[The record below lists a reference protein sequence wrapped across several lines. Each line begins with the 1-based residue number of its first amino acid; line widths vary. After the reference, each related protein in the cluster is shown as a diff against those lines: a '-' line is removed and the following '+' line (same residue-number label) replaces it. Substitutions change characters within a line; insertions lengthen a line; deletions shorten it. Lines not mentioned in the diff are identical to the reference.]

1 MKLIL
6 NSDVTKLGRKGDIV
20 DVAKGYARNYLL
32 PKNLAIVATDSNI
45 SIAEKIQEKRIAE
58 ITESEELA
66 ESIKVALADA
76 HLVIPQKS
84 TDEGTLYA
92 AVANNEIVEVIEKFS
107 GFKIEES
114 QIELNDQVKE
124 IGLHNIKI
132 RISED
137 VDFDVVL
144 EAVSYTHLTLPTSIQ
159 V

>member
-32 PKNLAIVATDSNI
+32 PKNLAIVATDFNI
-45 SIAEKIQEKRIAE
+45 VIAQKIQEKRIAE
-58 ITESEELA
+58 ITESKELA
-66 ESIKVALADA
+66 ESIKLALADA

-144 EAVSYTHLTLPTSIQ
+144 EVIPESG
-159 V
+159 

>member
-132 RISED
+132 RISEE
-137 VDFDVVL
+137 VYFDVVL
-144 EAVSYTHLTLPTSIQ
+144 EVIPESG
-159 V
+159 

>member
-45 SIAEKIQEKRIAE
+45 SIAQKIQEKRIAE

-144 EAVSYTHLTLPTSIQ
+144 EVIPESG
-159 V
+159 

>member
-66 ESIKVALADA
+66 ESITVSLADA

-144 EAVSYTHLTLPTSIQ
+144 EVIPESG
-159 V
+159 

>member
-58 ITESEELA
+58 LTESEELA
-66 ESIKVALADA
+66 ESIKDALADA
-76 HLVIPQKS
+76 HLVISQKS

-107 GFKIEES
+107 GFKIEEK

-132 RISED
+132 QISED

-144 EAVSYTHLTLPTSIQ
+144 EVIPESG
-159 V
+159 

>member
-20 DVAKGYARNYLL
+20 DVAKGYARNYLH

-144 EAVSYTHLTLPTSIQ
+144 EVIPESG
-159 V
+159 

>member
-45 SIAEKIQEKRIAE
+45 AIAEKIQEKRNAE

-66 ESIKVALADA
+66 ESIKLALADA

-132 RISED
+132 RISQD

-144 EAVSYTHLTLPTSIQ
+144 EVIPESG
-159 V
+159 

>member
-137 VDFDVVL
+137 VDIDVVL
-144 EAVSYTHLTLPTSIQ
+144 EVIPESG
-159 V
+159 

>member
-45 SIAEKIQEKRIAE
+45 AIAEKIQEKRIAE
-58 ITESEELA
+58 ITEGEELA
-66 ESIKVALADA
+66 ESIKLALADA

-107 GFKIEES
+107 GFKIEER

-144 EAVSYTHLTLPTSIQ
+144 EVIPESG
-159 V
+159 

>member
-45 SIAEKIQEKRIAE
+45 AIAEKIQEKRNAE
-58 ITESEELA
+58 IIESEELA

-144 EAVSYTHLTLPTSIQ
+144 EVIPESG
-159 V
+159 

>member
-45 SIAEKIQEKRIAE
+45 AIAEKIQEKRITE

-66 ESIKVALADA
+66 KSIKLALADA

-144 EAVSYTHLTLPTSIQ
+144 EVIPESG
-159 V
+159 

>member
-45 SIAEKIQEKRIAE
+45 AIAEKIQEKRNAE
-58 ITESEELA
+58 IIESEELA
-66 ESIKVALADA
+66 ESIKLALADA

-114 QIELNDQVKE
+114 LIELNDQVKE
-124 IGLHNIKI
+124 SGLHNIKI

-144 EAVSYTHLTLPTSIQ
+144 EVIPESG
-159 V
+159 

>member
-45 SIAEKIQEKRIAE
+45 SIAEKIKEKRIAE

-144 EAVSYTHLTLPTSIQ
+144 EVIPESG
-159 V
+159 

>member
-45 SIAEKIQEKRIAE
+45 AIAEKIQEKRIAE

-66 ESIKVALADA
+66 ESIKLALADA
-76 HLVIPQKS
+76 HLVISQKS

-132 RISED
+132 KISED
-137 VDFDVVL
+137 VDFVVVL
-144 EAVSYTHLTLPTSIQ
+144 EVIPESG
-159 V
+159 

>member
-45 SIAEKIQEKRIAE
+45 AIAEKIQEKRIAE
-58 ITESEELA
+58 ITESKELA
-66 ESIKVALADA
+66 ESIKLALADA
-76 HLVIPQKS
+76 HIVIPQKS

-144 EAVSYTHLTLPTSIQ
+144 EVIPESG
-159 V
+159 

>member
-107 GFKIEES
+107 GFKIEEN

-132 RISED
+132 RISEG

-144 EAVSYTHLTLPTSIQ
+144 EVIPESG
-159 V
+159 

>member
-45 SIAEKIQEKRIAE
+45 AIAEKIQEKRIAE

-137 VDFDVVL
+137 VDFEVVL
-144 EAVSYTHLTLPTSIQ
+144 EVIPESG
-159 V
+159 

>member
-6 NSDVTKLGRKGDIV
+6 NSDITKLGRKGDIV

-114 QIELNDQVKE
+114 QIQLNDQVKE

-144 EAVSYTHLTLPTSIQ
+144 EVNPESG
-159 V
+159 

>member
-58 ITESEELA
+58 ITESDELA

-144 EAVSYTHLTLPTSIQ
+144 EVIPESG
-159 V
+159 

>member
-76 HLVIPQKS
+76 HLVISQKS

-107 GFKIEES
+107 GFKIEEK

-124 IGLHNIKI
+124 IGLHNVKIK
-132 RISED
+132 ISED

-144 EAVSYTHLTLPTSIQ
+144 EIIPESG
-159 V
+159 

>member
-76 HLVIPQKS
+76 HVVIHQKS

-124 IGLHNIKI
+124 NGLHNIKN

-144 EAVSYTHLTLPTSIQ
+144 EVIPESG
-159 V
+159 

>member
-45 SIAEKIQEKRIAE
+45 SVAEKIQEKRIAE

-107 GFKIEES
+107 GFKIEEN

-132 RISED
+132 QISED

-144 EAVSYTHLTLPTSIQ
+144 EVIPESG
-159 V
+159 

>member
-45 SIAEKIQEKRIAE
+45 AIAEKIQEKRIAE

-76 HLVIPQKS
+76 HLVVPQKS

-124 IGLHNIKI
+124 IGLHNIEIKI
-132 RISED
+132 SKD

-144 EAVSYTHLTLPTSIQ
+144 EVIPESG
-159 V
+159 

>member
-76 HLVIPQKS
+76 HLLIPQKS

-144 EAVSYTHLTLPTSIQ
+144 EVIPESG
-159 V
+159 

>member
-45 SIAEKIQEKRIAE
+45 AIAEKIQEKRNAE
-58 ITESEELA
+58 IIESEELA
-66 ESIKVALADA
+66 ESIKLALADA

-132 RISED
+132 KISED

-144 EAVSYTHLTLPTSIQ
+144 EVIPESG
-159 V
+159 

>member
-58 ITESEELA
+58 LTESEELA

-144 EAVSYTHLTLPTSIQ
+144 EVIPESG
-159 V
+159 

>member
-92 AVANNEIVEVIEKFS
+92 AVANSEIVEVIEKFS

-144 EAVSYTHLTLPTSIQ
+144 EVIPESG
-159 V
+159 

>member
-132 RISED
+132 RISQD

-144 EAVSYTHLTLPTSIQ
+144 EVIPESG
-159 V
+159 

>member
-20 DVAKGYARNYLL
+20 EVAKGYARNYLL

-45 SIAEKIQEKRIAE
+45 AIAEKIQEKRIAE

-66 ESIKVALADA
+66 ESIKLALADA

-132 RISED
+132 KISED

-144 EAVSYTHLTLPTSIQ
+144 EVIPESG
-159 V
+159 

>member
-58 ITESEELA
+58 ITESKELA
-66 ESIKVALADA
+66 ESIKLALADA

-144 EAVSYTHLTLPTSIQ
+144 EVIPESG
-159 V
+159 

>member
-6 NSDVTKLGRKGDIV
+6 NSDVAKLGRKGDIV

-45 SIAEKIQEKRIAE
+45 LIAEKIQEKRIAE

-92 AVANNEIVEVIEKFS
+92 AVGNNEIVEVIEKFS
-107 GFKIEES
+107 GFSIEEN
-114 QIELNDQVKE
+114 QIDSEGQVKE

-132 RISED
+132 KLSED

-144 EAVSYTHLTLPTSIQ
+144 EVIPETA
-159 V
+159 

>member
-45 SIAEKIQEKRIAE
+45 AIAEKIQEKRIAE

-66 ESIKVALADA
+66 ESIKLALADA
-76 HLVIPQKS
+76 HLVISQKS

-114 QIELNDQVKE
+114 QIELIDQVKE

-144 EAVSYTHLTLPTSIQ
+144 EVIPESG
-159 V
+159 

>member
-132 RISED
+132 RITED

-144 EAVSYTHLTLPTSIQ
+144 EVIPESG
-159 V
+159 

>member
-32 PKNLAIVATDSNI
+32 PKNLAIVATDFNI
-45 SIAEKIQEKRIAE
+45 VIAQKIQEKRIAE
-58 ITESEELA
+58 ITESKELA
-66 ESIKVALADA
+66 ESIKLALADA

-137 VDFDVVL
+137 GDFEVVL
-144 EAVSYTHLTLPTSIQ
+144 EVIPESG
-159 V
+159 

>member
-32 PKNLAIVATDSNI
+32 PKNLAIVATDSNLA
-45 SIAEKIQEKRIAE
+45 IAEKIQEKRIAE

-66 ESIKVALADA
+66 ESIKLALADA

-144 EAVSYTHLTLPTSIQ
+144 EVIPESG
-159 V
+159 

>member
-32 PKNLAIVATDSNI
+32 PKNLAIVATDTNLAV
-45 SIAEKIQEKRIAE
+45 AEKIQEKRLEE
-58 ITESEELA
+58 ITENKELA
-66 ESIKVALADA
+66 ESIKLALADA

-114 QIELNDQVKE
+114 QIELNNQVKE

-144 EAVSYTHLTLPTSIQ
+144 EVIPESA
-159 V
+159 